1 MPSFFLA
8 KGRIMSAC
16 FDGRVK
22 RKAICVDSDAGLR
35 SQLVEE
41 VARHVDRCVASKFR
55 YVGCLRNVA
64 A

>member
-1 MPSFFLA
+1 
-8 KGRIMSAC
+8 MSAC

-22 RKAICVDSDAGLR
+22 RKAICVDSDAGLG